1 MDFEGKTALITGGG
15 SGIGRATA
23 LLLAERGA
31 RVVVS
36 GRRLE
41 PLEETV
47 ALVRSKGGEGRAVSG
62 DIAKEEDVKAM
73 VASAV
78 ESFGSLD
85 VAVNNAGDEGVLA
98 DMAELSHGDF
108 AATLALNVT
117 GTFLCLKHEM
127 AAMRE
132 RGGSILNVSSVNATR
147 SEPTAAAYC
156 ASKAAVESLTKTAA
170 LEGGPLGIRVNALR
184 AGFFVTPMHLRGLEP
199 HGGESPENV
208 AEIEGL
214 VPLGRRG
221 DPAEAA
227 GAIAWLCSDEASYVT
242 GSIVTVDGGLIAN

>member
-1 MDFEGKTALITGGG
+1 MSFVGKTALVTGGG

-31 RVVVS
+31 QVVVS

-41 PLEETV
+41 SLEETV
-47 ALVRSKGGEGRAVSG
+47 ALVQDKGGQARAVAG
-62 DIAKEEDVKAM
+62 DIASEKDVAAM
-73 VASAV
+73 VGTAV
-78 ESFGSLD
+78 EAFGSLD

-98 DMAELSHGDF
+98 EITALSYEDF
-108 AATLALNVT
+108 TATLALNVT
-117 GTFLCLKHEM
+117 GTFLCLKYEM
-127 AAMRE
+127 AAMQE

-156 ASKAAVESLTKTAA
+156 ASKAALESLTKTAA
-170 LEGGPLGIRVNALR
+170 LEGAPSGIRVNALR

-199 HGGESPENV
+199 HGGETPENL
-208 AEIEGL
+208 AEFAAL

-221 DPAEAA
+221 DPVEAA
-227 GAIAWLCSDEASYVT
+227 RSIVWLCSDEASYVS
-242 GSIVTVDGGLIAN
+242 GSMLTVDGGLTAN